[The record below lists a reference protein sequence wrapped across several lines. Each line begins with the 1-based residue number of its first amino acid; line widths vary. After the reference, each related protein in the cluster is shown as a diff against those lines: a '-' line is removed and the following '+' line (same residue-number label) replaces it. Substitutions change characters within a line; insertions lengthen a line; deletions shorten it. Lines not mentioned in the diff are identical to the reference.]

1 MPFMGQQADPRGYH
15 YDWLGY
21 QAQAAMAR
29 CALMARAD
37 VGPAERLVSIISPS
51 PFHIPALA
59 KFKPCAARGDYLQLQ
74 LSHVGHS
81 WGGGGVGRG
90 VRASIWWAPAAS
102 PLPAVPP
109 PSKSPSQAGTRGG
122 RGDPQLFAFQ
132 LLPEHVRGEMTIRGT
147 TNEAAGPWGGDM
159 CGNLRLER
167 K

>member
-109 PSKSPSQAGTRGG
+109 PLQIPLPGRDTWGQRG
-122 RGDPQLFAFQ
+122 PPALC
-132 LLPEHVRGEMTIRGT
+132 LP
-147 TNEAAGPWGGDM
+147 ASA
-159 CGNLRLER
+159 
-167 K
+167 